1 MCSVSLLHCA
11 VVWFVFCVLD
21 TLCCEIFVFCV
32 PSTLFCGLV
41 GVFLLCP
48 FYTVM
53 WVSLCL
59 RSVSFLHCVVGWSVF
74 VFCVPSTL

>member
-1 MCSVSLLHCA
+1 MLLFGLCSVSLLHCD
-11 VVWFVFCVLD
+11 VGWSV
-21 TLCCEIFVFCV
+21 FVFCV